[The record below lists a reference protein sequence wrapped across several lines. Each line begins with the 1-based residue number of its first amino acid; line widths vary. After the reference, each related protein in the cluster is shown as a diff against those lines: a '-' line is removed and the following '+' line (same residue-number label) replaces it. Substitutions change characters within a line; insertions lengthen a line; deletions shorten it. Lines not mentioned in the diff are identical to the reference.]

1 MNQSRLTNVQRLE
14 ICRQKSLNPAL
25 KNKDLSAWVQQ
36 QYRLTVSLVTVGNI
50 LKKKQELEEMTP
62 PSLFAKRPRI
72 SQHPQLDEALLFWVL
87 QCESR
92 RVAVTGSLI
101 KAKAKKFSEQ
111 LGITER
117 EFSNGWLQRFQQR
130 NQLRCIKSHGES
142 GSAETA
148 GMEQAIPTLQNTI
161 QDYQLSD
168 IYNMDETG
176 EYLYT

>member
-14 ICRQKSLNPAL
+14 ICRHKSLYPAL

-36 QYRLTVSLVTVGNI
+36 LYGLTVSLVTIENI
-50 LKKKQELEEMTP
+50 LKRKQEIEKITP
-62 PSLFAKRPRI
+62 TSFSAKRTGI

-142 GSAETA
+142 GSADTA
-148 GMEQAIPTLQNTI
+148 GMEQAISILQNTI
-161 QDYQLSD
+161 QDYQLRD

-176 EYLYT
+176 EHIYT

>member
-14 ICRQKSLNPAL
+14 ICRQKSLNPAP
-25 KNKDLSAWVQQ
+25 KKKDLSAWVQQ
-36 QYRLTVSLVTVGNI
+36 QYGLTVSLVTIGNI

-62 PSLFAKRPRI
+62 TSLSAKRPRI

-92 RVAVTGSLI
+92 KVAVTSSLI

-117 EFSNGWLQRFQQR
+117 EFSKGCLQRFQQR

-142 GSAETA
+142 GSAERA
-148 GMEQAIPTLQNTI
+148 GMEQAISTLQNTI
-161 QDYQLSD
+161 RDYQLSD

-176 EYLYT
+176 KYLYT

>member
-14 ICRQKSLNPAL
+14 ICRQKILNPAL
-25 KNKDLSAWVQQ
+25 KNKDLSVWVQQ
-36 QYRLTVSLVTVGNI
+36 QYGLTVSLVTIGNI
-50 LKKKQELEEMTP
+50 LKRERELEEMTP
-62 PSLFAKRPRI
+62 ASFSAKRPRI

-142 GSAETA
+142 GSADTA